1 MTNSDSI
8 YGDALSKLGDLHKEL
23 SKIIAEIDAED
34 ERVLK
39 LLEDNHRKIIKPL
52 SDTCIRDART
62 EGEVQVG
69 ERVMAVKDRIDTVE
83 AEVASLWDQWE
94 NAQKEVDDIFAE
106 LSSGSLIEGAR
117 FSSVTGVQAS
127 LAGEMAKFGDE
138 LTGILEDAHEEARA
152 SEKVSL
158 VDVLDLV
165 HTLTSCRL
173 ELFQENQWHHV
184 GPTAAVSAGGLSV
197 LIKPGSQA
205 THYGSERLCIVGLIK
220 DGEIWKLLWNQCEN
234 GAFGPPPFCS
244 LIFAFCSCLLIYI
257 VATLANSI
265 E

>member
-23 SKIIAEIDAED
+23 SKIIAETDAED

-39 LLEDNHRKIIKPL
+39 LLEDNHRKITKPL

-62 EGEVQVG
+62 EGEIQVG

-94 NAQKEVDDIFAE
+94 NAQKEVDGIFAE
-106 LSSGSLIEGAR
+106 LASASRIKGVRIC
-117 FSSVTGVQAS
+117 SVTGVQAS

-158 VDVLDLV
+158 VDMLDLMYR
-165 HTLTSCRL
+165 LTSSYL

-184 GPTAAVSAGGLSV
+184 ESTAAVSSGGLSV
-197 LIKPGSQA
+197 LIKSGSQM
-205 THYGSERLCIVGLIK
+205 THHESEKAVHRWGPSSLR
-220 DGEIWKLLWNQCEN
+220 E
-234 GAFGPPPFCS
+234 FGRWCG
-244 LIFAFCSCLLIYI
+244 IFLRIGHS
-257 VATLANSI
+257 SI
-265 E
+265 HLFAI